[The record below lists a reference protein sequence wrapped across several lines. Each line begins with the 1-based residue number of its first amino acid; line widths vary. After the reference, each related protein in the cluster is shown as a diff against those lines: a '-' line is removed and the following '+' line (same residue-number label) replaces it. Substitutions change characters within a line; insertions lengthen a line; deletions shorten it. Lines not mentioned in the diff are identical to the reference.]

1 MVKIIES
8 DEKINF
14 SDPDNLETQVREYA
28 RLKATLEMLESRQKE
43 LREALFTALD
53 ERGFEDDRGNLVL
66 ELPESV
72 EGVARVEKQRRVS
85 RKVNEAAAEE
95 IIAEH
100 SLEEDLYTTIRV
112 IDQDAIM
119 AALYEGK
126 LSEDEVDRMYPPTVT
141 WALRTLKS

>member
-8 DEKINF
+8 DEKISF
-14 SDPDNLETQVREYA
+14 SDPDNFETQVREYA

-43 LREALFTALD
+43 LRESIFSALE
-53 ERGFEDDRGNLVL
+53 ERGVEDDRGNLVI
-66 ELPESV
+66 ELPESI

-85 RKVNEAAAEE
+85 RKVNEAVAEE

-100 SLEEDLYTTIRV
+100 NLEDKLYTTIRV

-119 AALYEGK
+119 SALYEGT

>member
-14 SDPDNLETQVREYA
+14 SDPDNFETQVREYA

-43 LREALFTALD
+43 LRESLFTALE
-53 ERGFEDDRGNLVL
+53 ERGLEDDRGNLVI
-66 ELPESV
+66 ELSESI

-85 RKVNEAAAEE
+85 RKVNEAVAEE

-100 SLEEDLYTTIRV
+100 NLEDKLYTTIRV

-119 AALYEGK
+119 SALYEGT